1 LAGELILVIEDNE
14 RNRKLASDVL
24 EFAGMRVISAG
35 TAADGVAS
43 AQQHAPD
50 LVLMDI
56 GLPDV
61 DGVAA
66 LGQLRADPRTARI
79 PVVAVTAY
87 AMSGDRQSILDRGFD
102 GYIPKPIDVKSFPEQ
117 VLRHLVRSR
126 ERIVPEPGEV
136 TVLVVDDTPAN
147 ARLLAGML
155 EPRGYRV
162 LTAECGA
169 DALKLVV
176 REHPHLVLLDVQMP
190 DIDGYEVC
198 RRIRSDPEAAALPV
212 VMVTASVGHERLQ
225 ALEAGADDFVTKPF
239 NQAELL
245 ARIRSL
251 VKVGE
256 YQERIQAQASE
267 LAQLNRTLQ
276 ERVDAQL
283 EEMERLRRLQRFV
296 SPQVAEAI
304 MSRSSGDP
312 LAFHR
317 AEIAVLFSDL
327 RGFTA
332 FTGNTE
338 PEESAHVMEQYHALV
353 GDLVTEFNATV
364 GHFAGDGIML
374 FFNDPVPCA
383 EPALVAVRMA
393 LAIRDRMT
401 DLIERWRKR
410 GHELGC
416 GIGIAFGYATVGEM
430 GFEGRRDYGAI
441 GSVCNLASRL
451 SDEAHDGQILVGQR
465 VYASV
470 EGAVDAEP
478 VGLLMLKGF
487 PAPVDA
493 WSILGPK
500 DAKDAAKDAD
510 GRD

>member
-1 LAGELILVIEDNE
+1 LAGELILVVEDNE
-14 RNRKLASDVL
+14 RNRKLVADVL
-24 EFAGMRVISAG
+24 EFAGMRVISAAN
-35 TAADGVAS
+35 AADGVA
-43 AQQHAPD
+43 AAIENGPD

-56 GLPDV
+56 GLPDS
-61 DGVAA
+61 DGIVA
-66 LGQLRADPRTARI
+66 LEKLRADARTSRI

-102 GYIPKPIDVKSFPEQ
+102 GYIPKPIDVKAFPSQ
-117 VLRHLVRSR
+117 V
-126 ERIVPEPGEV
+126 ERYLARAEEETIVEPDEMRI
-136 TVLVVDDTPAN
+136 LVVDDTPAN

-162 LTAECGA
+162 VTAERGQE
-169 DALKLVV
+169 ALRLVSTQ
-176 REHPHLVLLDVQMP
+176 RPHLVLLDVQMP

-198 RRIRSDPEAAALPV
+198 RRIRSDPETATLPI

-256 YQERIQAQASE
+256 YQARVRSQARE

-276 ERVDAQL
+276 ERVDAQI

-304 MSRSSGDP
+304 MSTDVDGDP

-317 AEIAVLFSDL
+317 AEIAVLFCDL
-327 RGFTA
+327 RGYTA
-332 FTGNTE
+332 FTGTSE
-338 PEESAHVMEQYHALV
+338 PEESAQVMADYHAIV
-353 GDLVTEFNATV
+353 GDLVAEFNATV

-374 FFNDPVPCA
+374 FFNDPVPCDD
-383 EPALVAVRMA
+383 PPLTAVRMG

-416 GIGIAFGYATVGEM
+416 GVGIAYGFASVGEM
-430 GFEGRRDYGAI
+430 GFERRRDYGAI

-451 SDEAHDGQILVGQR
+451 CDEAHDGQILVAQR
-465 VYASV
+465 VHAAV
-470 EGAVDAEP
+470 EGRIDVEP
-478 VGLLMLKGF
+478 VGVLVLKGF
-487 PAPVDA
+487 SAPVEA
-493 WSILGPK
+493 WSVLG
-500 DAKDAAKDAD
+500 AK
-510 GRD
+510 RDVD